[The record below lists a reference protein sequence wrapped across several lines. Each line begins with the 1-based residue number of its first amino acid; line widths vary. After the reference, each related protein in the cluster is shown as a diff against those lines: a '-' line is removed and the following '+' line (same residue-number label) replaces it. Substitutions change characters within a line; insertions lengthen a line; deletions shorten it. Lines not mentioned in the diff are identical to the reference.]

1 MASVN
6 ANADPFAGGAQQ
18 RNLAP
23 PTVGGGIGSANTR
36 VSAPVAGVAPTQIKS
51 ARPNE
56 GSNIGIPYSRSCKR
70 LKPLHLARDT
80 PRNRV
85 YAHQPVR
92 AYPKFNFTRRRLVP
106 LNTSNKLFLKNEQG
120 KMEWRTETEDLRATT
135 LAFVLGVRGK
145 QNNKGRKV
153 VDGSAV
159 APGYAGH
166 NVAYQPNIMPGMP
179 GTERFQQLCSI
190 EYLQMYFAQVLS
202 TQTISLNE
210 DLVTTMNALEASVQ
224 STGPVGAYM
233 TASSYANSVGVPP
246 TGQGNPELDDTTGKN
261 SMLNVEDIAQ
271 KNGLAD
277 SQAANAPGNYQGI
290 FARDFGPFLKGK
302 GSATQLVNCT
312 VGNNPQTFGQDP
324 TTGFPSVA
332 QPFSISRNAGDDL
345 AFAVLDAKLTEVGC
359 TDWRPDGI
367 VLSKG
372 SNDPSDKMSDEYLE
386 ARDGQLYNIRV
397 QGPAIGTSWTGER
410 SLETLPLDKVFVVI
424 VADVWFDDN
433 GDAQAAAEDP
443 SATVEVDNPNDAT
456 KKLKVPKYDEM
467 RRKALENNGQP
478 MNEEVFMAKQKA
490 SFSGTDAAGNAV
502 PAENTVLCNFRVQ
515 VSTSSQMVNHSEYSK
530 RGNAAATQGDYK
542 RPRLDGMSR
551 MGLKLCEDFGEY
563 IVGGWQIGQ
572 VLDTSASRASMPGG
586 SLTGVRTAPNSSA
599 LSVNVNVSWYTADR
613 LARSF
618 NNPEGTVRTR
628 FDNRRT
634 GPKNPVNMQ
643 ENTAGYKNGVEA
655 EKAKAAA
662 KAP

>member
-1 MASVN
+1 M
-6 ANADPFAGGAQQ
+6 
-18 RNLAP
+18 
-23 PTVGGGIGSANTR
+23 
-36 VSAPVAGVAPTQIKS
+36 
-51 ARPNE
+51 
-56 GSNIGIPYSRSCKR
+56 
-70 LKPLHLARDT
+70 
-80 PRNRV
+80 
-85 YAHQPVR
+85 
-92 AYPKFNFTRRRLVP
+92 VP
-106 LNTSNKLFLKNEQG
+106 LNTSNKLFLKNDQG

-145 QNNKGRKV
+145 QNTTGRKV
-153 VDGSAV
+153 VDGSEV

-210 DLVTTMNALEASVQ
+210 NLVTTMNALEASVK

-233 TASSYANSVGVPP
+233 TASSYATNMNVPR
-246 TGQGNPELDDTTGKN
+246 TQDGNPELDDTEGTN
-261 SMLNVEDIAQ
+261 SMLNVEDIAK
-271 KNGLAD
+271 KNGLED
-277 SQAANAPGNYQGI
+277 SQAATAPANYQGI

-312 VGNNPQTFGQDP
+312 VGNNPQTFGVDP
-324 TTGFPSVA
+324 NTGLTNMA
-332 QPFSISRNAGDDL
+332 QPFSVSRNAGDDL

-372 SNDPSDKMSDEYLE
+372 SNDPSDKLSDEYLE

-424 VADVWFDDN
+424 VADVWFNDDK
-433 GDAQAAAEDP
+433 DVAKTAAEDP
-443 SATVEVDNPNDAT
+443 SATVEVDDPNDVT
-456 KKLKVPKYDEM
+456 KKLKVPAYAEL
-467 RRKALENNGQP
+467 RRKALENDNKP
-478 MNEEVFMAKQKA
+478 MNEEKFMEKQKE
-490 SFSGTDAAGNAV
+490 SFFGADADGNVV

-551 MGLKLCEDFGEY
+551 MGLKLCEEFGEY

-628 FDNRRT
+628 FDNRRA
-634 GPKNPVNMQ
+634 GPQNPVNMQ
-643 ENTAGYKNGVEA
+643 ENKAGYAAWWEA
-655 EKAKAAA
+655 KTKAAA